1 MKHNALTLSILDKIN
16 SNALTL
22 PTLPDIALRVKQTAE
37 LEDSTITDVSQVVAT
52 DAALTTR
59 ILRYSNTVLVRG
71 VSTITD
77 IHEACKRIG
86 LVKLKNL
93 AIGMAMEQ
101 LFDSKN
107 KQIQIKM
114 HEVWMDT
121 VTMTSCA
128 MGALEV
134 CAKQK
139 HIREET
145 LFLACLAH
153 NIGMLAILNEAETNP
168 SEYAT
173 DAFLNETANRLSPIL
188 GGQILKQW
196 EFEQPV
202 IYAVEHWRRRET
214 DESKKRIDYVDYLRL
229 GAALNGYYGEK
240 QDRMIKHCKSKGMFK
255 HPDLLECERYHE
267 ISQAVLASFI

>member
-16 SNALTL
+16 HNKLTL

-37 LEDSTITDVSQVVAT
+37 QEDSTIVDVSQVVAT

-59 ILRYSNTVLVRG
+59 ILRYSNTALVRG

-101 LFDSKN
+101 LFDSQN

-128 MGALEV
+128 IGAYAV
-134 CAKQK
+134 CDKQK
-139 HIREET
+139 HVREET
-145 LFLACLAH
+145 LFLACLVH

-168 SEYAT
+168 AEFAQP
-173 DAFLNETANRLSPIL
+173 AFLNETASRLSPIL

-196 EFEQPV
+196 EFEQPI
-202 IYAVEHWRRRET
+202 IYAVERWRRK
-214 DESKKRIDYVDYLRL
+214 ESDDAKQAIDYVDYLRL
-229 GAALNGYYGEK
+229 GAALNGYFEDK
-240 QDRMIKHCKSKGMFK
+240 QERMIAYCKKKGMFS
-255 HPDLLECERYHE
+255 HPDILACDKYNEM
-267 ISQAVLASFI
+267 SQAVLASFI

>member
-59 ILRYSNTVLVRG
+59 ILRYSNTALVRG

-121 VTMTSCA
+121 VTMTSCT
-128 MGALEV
+128 MGSLEV

-139 HIREET
+139 HVREET
-145 LFLACLAH
+145 LFLACLVH

-168 SEYAT
+168 AEFAT

-202 IYAVEHWRRRET
+202 IYAVEYWRRREA
-214 DESKKRIDYVDYLRL
+214 DESKKHIDYVDYLRL
-229 GAALNGYYGEK
+229 GSALNGYYGEK
-240 QDRMIKHCKSKGMFK
+240 QDRMIKHCKSKGMFA
-255 HPDLLECERYHE
+255 HPDLLECDRYHE
-267 ISQAVLASFI
+267 ISQAVLTSFI